1 MEIRTLMK
9 KCGLQVTQV
18 ADAMDVSPA
27 CVYQWMKGL
36 TYPSADKLP
45 KLAETLCC
53 SIDALYGLE
62 VPHSTTPHQNDTARE
77 ESTPCCSPSR
87 ISTNTPV

>member
-1 MEIRTLMK
+1 MRIQELMQK
-9 KCGLQVTQV
+9 RGIQARQV
-18 ADAMDVSPA
+18 AAAMDVSPV
-27 CVYQWMKGL
+27 CVYQWMKGK
-36 TYPSADKLP
+36 TYPSAEKLP

-62 VPHSTTPHQNDTARE
+62 APHSTTPHQNDTARE